1 LVLAAER
8 VPPTEY
14 VQRWVSFWFDAALRL
29 EAAKAFERDEAS
41 ARPCLPEAPLGAHRL
56 FSRML
61 SDEHVAE
68 RLCRQDTLSP
78 TSKLAPRCGS

>member
-1 LVLAAER
+1 MLASER

-29 EAAKAFERDEAS
+29 EAAKAFLRDEGS
-41 ARPCLPEAPLGAHRL
+41 ARPCLPEAPFGAHRL
-56 FSRML
+56 GSRML
-61 SDEHVAE
+61 RGEHVAE

-78 TSKLAPRCGS
+78 TSKVAPRCGS